1 MYVAFDVLYRLL
13 RQLQYDVQYVRNF
26 TDVDD
31 KIIKRAAECGEEPLA
46 LAGRFIAEFHT
57 DMAALGCLPPT
68 VSKGPTQHQGVCCK
82 QGCTIGSGCS
92 VLVQS
97 QRRRQQQQQG
107 RPWQQ

>member
-46 LAGRFIAEFHT
+46 LAGRFIDEFHT
-57 DMAALGCLPPT
+57 DMAALGCLPPM
-68 VSKGPTQHQGVCCK
+68 VSKGPTQHQGVCC
-82 QGCTIGSGCS
+82 TVGSGCS
-92 VLVQS
+92 VLLQL
-97 QRRRQQQQQG
+97 QRWQQQQG
-107 RPWQQ
+107 CPWQQ